1 MKMEQKE
8 LLTWAI
14 KGLSAEIDELDRT
27 IRKGKKYLE
36 EHRQGKQMQTKKT
49 PEEIKNIIQE
59 KKKQIELLD
68 KKRFDLSW
76 ERDVEQ

>member
-1 MKMEQKE
+1 MERKE
-8 LLTWAI
+8 LLMWAI

-36 EHRQGKQMQTKKT
+36 EYRQGTQMQTKKT

-59 KKKQIELLD
+59 KQKQIETLD
-68 KKRFDLSW
+68 KKRFNLSW

>member
-1 MKMEQKE
+1 MKRKE

-14 KGLSAEIDELDRT
+14 KGLSAEIDELDKSVQ
-27 IRKGKKYLE
+27 KGKKYLE
-36 EHRQGKQMQTKKT
+36 EHRKGGQPKTPMT
-49 PEEIKNIIQE
+49 PEEIKKVISE

-76 ERDVEQ
+76 ERDVDR

>member
-1 MKMEQKE
+1 MKRKE
-8 LLTWAI
+8 LLMWAI

-36 EHRQGKQMQTKKT
+36 EYRQGKQMQTKKT

-59 KKKQIELLD
+59 KQKQIESLD